1 MNTFSELVILT
12 ATNLV
17 HSMNKGGVIMW
28 VLLFL
33 SFLIWFMYTQ
43 ILSSFKKESKL
54 YTQTM
59 QKIKRCDPETGEN
72 VLQLLNARIN
82 TEQKLLKSFIA
93 VAPLLGLLG
102 TVGGMI
108 ETFSSLQTMELF
120 KPSGGI
126 ASGISQALLTTQFGL
141 IVAVPPLLCL
151 KILDKKKQD
160 FFETVKS

>member
-1 MNTFSELVILT
+1 
-12 ATNLV
+12 
-17 HSMNKGGVIMW
+17 MW

-43 ILSSFKKESKL
+43 ILSSLKKKSKF
-54 YTQTM
+54 YTQTIH
-59 QKIKRCDPETGEN
+59 KIRSCDLETGETL
-72 VLQLLNARIN
+72 LQLIEAKIN
-82 TEQKLLKSFIA
+82 TDQKLLKSFIA

-141 IVAVPPLLCL
+141 IVAVPSLLCL
-151 KILDKKKQD
+151 KILDKKKQE
-160 FFETVKS
+160 FLETIKI